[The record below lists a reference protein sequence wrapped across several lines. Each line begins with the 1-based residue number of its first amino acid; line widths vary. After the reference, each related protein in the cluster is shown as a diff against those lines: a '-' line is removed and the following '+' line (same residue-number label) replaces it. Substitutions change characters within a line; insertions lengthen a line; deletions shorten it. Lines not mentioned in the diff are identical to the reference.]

1 MCKEHNISIGQAC
14 KTVDIAK
21 STYLY
26 QAKTKDDTELVKALS
41 KLVEQHPSIGF
52 WMSYYRIRKQGYP
65 WNHKRVYR
73 VYTAMK
79 LNIRRRAKKRL
90 PSRVKQELFQP
101 NKPNQVW
108 SLDFMSDSLWS
119 GKRFRLLNIIDDYNR
134 EILAIEPDTSLP
146 TARVIRVLETL
157 KETRG
162 LPQMLRSDNG
172 PEFIS
177 QKLDNWC
184 KENKVRLIFIQP
196 GTPTQNA
203 YIERFNGSLRR
214 ELLNAYIFKTITEVK
229 QKTNDWMID
238 YNKNRPHKALNYK
251 TPWETMDNYLNL

>member
-1 MCKEHNISIGQAC
+1 MTTTTKVSISQAC
-14 KTVDIAK
+14 KSVGIAK

-26 QAKTKDDTELVKALS
+26 RAIEKDDSEIITCLESLIEK
-41 KLVEQHPSIGF
+41 HPSIGF
-52 WMSYYRIRKQGYP
+52 WMSYYRIRAQGYK

-73 VYTAMK
+73 VYTALK

-101 NKPNQVW
+101 QRPNQVW

-119 GKRFRLLNIIDDYNR
+119 GKRFRVLNVIDDYNR

-146 TARVIRVLETL
+146 TGRVIRVLEML

-162 LPQMLRSDNG
+162 LPEMIRSDNG

-177 QKLDNWC
+177 QKLDHWA

-196 GTPTQNA
+196 GSPTQNA

-214 ELLNAYIFKTITEVK
+214 ELFNAYIFKTISEVK
-229 QKTNDWMID
+229 QKTEQWMID
-238 YNKNRPHKALNYK
+238 YNQNRPHKALNYK
-251 TPWETMDNYLNL
+251 TPWEVFNNFVSL